1 MAPSRE
7 GGMRRRVMVVK
18 MKERILVTKVA
29 LRLDRKATIV
39 GLLQSFKPHRLN
51 NKYDV
56 VVVSFLVGLAGR
68 WRKVCNGVTRFY
80 SSKMCP
86 SSSPPEIKNV
96 KINLAYLDLVMFE
109 GSSGI

>member
-68 WRKVCNGVTRFY
+68 WRCYQVLFF
-80 SSKMCP
+80 
-86 SSSPPEIKNV
+86 ENV
-96 KINLAYLDLVMFE
+96 SLRAQTLK
-109 GSSGI
+109 